1 MADANSRFILFME
14 TVVMERLRALP
25 THRRGGGGG
34 RPGTDRD
41 VIDHG
46 LNHNK
51 DSGQRN
57 FQTAR

>member
-25 THRRGGGGG
+25 THRRGGGG